1 MKVLDKQKAFF
12 LTGKTLPI
20 EFRRNALESLQ
31 KQLLLHE
38 QDLLSALYKDLG
50 KSEFEGFETELGMVY
65 GELKETLRHLK
76 KWMKPK
82 QVATPRMHF
91 LSRGKIVPRPLGV
104 VLVIA
109 PWNYPIQLSLIPLIG
124 AIAAGNC
131 VTLKCSEFAPH
142 SAKALVQVLQSAF
155 SEEYVCVVE
164 GDAAVSAELT
174 NQRYDHI
181 FFTGSTQVGR
191 KIMQAAA
198 NNLVP
203 VTLELGGKSPCIVD
217 STADLPLAAR
227 RILWGKLINAGQTC
241 VAPDY
246 LFVQSDIKDQLL
258 EELKREIRSQ
268 WGDSPL
274 ENSEYGK
281 MISPKHFWRLVHL
294 IDPQKVVYG
303 GHWDENT
310 QKIEPTLLDHVTWE
324 DPIMQEEIFGPLLP
338 IVTFQNEAELI
349 HTLQNKESPLA
360 LYLFSKNRAFC
371 ERVMESVR
379 FGGGCIGDTLIH
391 ITSADF
397 PFGGVGMS
405 GMGSYHGKKSFETF
419 SHYQSIWTKYHF
431 KMQFR
436 YPPYQGK
443 EKALRFLMKYFQ

>member
-91 LSRGKIVPRPLGV
+91 LSKGKIVPRPLGV

-155 SEEYVCVVE
+155 PEEYVCVVE

-217 STADLPLAAR
+217 STADLPFSSQKNSLGKINQCGTNLCCSGLSICTVGYQGSIIRGIKAGDPFSVGR
-227 RILWGKLINAGQTC
+227 FPIGKL
-241 VAPDY
+241 
-246 LFVQSDIKDQLL
+246 
-258 EELKREIRSQ
+258 R
-268 WGDSPL
+268 
-274 ENSEYGK
+274 
-281 MISPKHFWRLVHL
+281 
-294 IDPQKVVYG
+294 
-303 GHWDENT
+303 
-310 QKIEPTLLDHVTWE
+310 
-324 DPIMQEEIFGPLLP
+324 
-338 IVTFQNEAELI
+338 
-349 HTLQNKESPLA
+349 
-360 LYLFSKNRAFC
+360 
-371 ERVMESVR
+371 
-379 FGGGCIGDTLIH
+379 
-391 ITSADF
+391 
-397 PFGGVGMS
+397 
-405 GMGSYHGKKSFETF
+405 
-419 SHYQSIWTKYHF
+419 IW
-431 KMQFR
+431 
-436 YPPYQGK
+436 
-443 EKALRFLMKYFQ
+443 